1 MLLASVARMDRTPR
15 ITRAEVLHVA
25 TLARLQ
31 LASEDLDRTEA
42 QLSAIL
48 DYVDALSVL
57 DVSGVEPY
65 FRVAPPTGHL
75 RADVVTPSLDR
86 ELVLSQAPASSEGGF
101 AVPKVMEDDG

>member
-1 MLLASVARMDRTPR
+1 MLLVSVARMNRTPR

-25 TLARLQ
+25 KLARLQ
-31 LASEDLDRTEA
+31 LAPADLDRTEA

-48 DYVDALSVL
+48 DYVDALGVL
-57 DVSGVEPY
+57 DVAGVEPY
-65 FRVAPPTGHL
+65 FRVAPPAGQQRVDL
-75 RADVVTPSLDR
+75 VIPSLDR